1 MIPLLVVYVLVVA
14 VSFTAGGVVCVTL
27 DRRRDWP
34 DPDGAAEW
42 DEAGDVTEAMAAV
55 PADWDVAAEPEP
67 LAGRVLATMP
77 PNHRPRPEP
86 YPDEMDQLFC
96 DECLTLCQPGG
107 PCMCCW
113 DGVPGSGRREWDD
126 DTDHLASTGEMWLFR
141 TYLDADDAR
150 DRLCS
155 AERASAAL
163 AESRRIL
170 AGA

>member
-1 MIPLLVVYVLVVA
+1 MIPLLLVYILVVA

-67 LAGRVLATMP
+67 LAGQIYHP
-77 PNHRPRPEP
+77 PGSCDACAEPPDFGLYAWPPEP
-86 YPDEMDQLFC
+86 ERAP
-96 DECLTLCQPGG
+96 
-107 PCMCCW
+107 
-113 DGVPGSGRREWDD
+113 D
-126 DTDHLASTGEMWLFR
+126 DTDRLASTGEMWLFR

-155 AERASAAL
+155 AERASDAL

>member
-1 MIPLLVVYVLVVA
+1 MIPLLLVYILVVA

-67 LAGRVLATMP
+67 VTGRVWSAEAELVADLERDGWFDPGFQAHLYAQHYAEP
-77 PNHRPRPEP
+77 PRAP
-86 YPDEMDQLFC
+86 
-96 DECLTLCQPGG
+96 
-107 PCMCCW
+107 
-113 DGVPGSGRREWDD
+113 D
-126 DTDHLASTGEMWLFR
+126 DTDRLASTGEMWLFR

-155 AERASAAL
+155 AERASDAL

>member
-1 MIPLLVVYVLVVA
+1 MIPLLLVYVLVVA
-14 VSFTAGGVVCVTL
+14 VSFTAGGVICVTL

-67 LAGRVLATMP
+67 VTGAVLPGGYLTEGMMRAAF
-77 PNHRPRPEP
+77 
-86 YPDEMDQLFC
+86 DQLW
-96 DECLTLCQPGG
+96 EP
-107 PCMCCW
+107 PRA
-113 DGVPGSGRREWDD
+113 PD
-126 DTDHLASTGEMWLFR
+126 DTDRLASTGEMWLFR
-141 TYLDADDAR
+141 AYLDADDAR

>member
-1 MIPLLVVYVLVVA
+1 MIPLLLVYVLVVA
-14 VSFTAGGVVCVTL
+14 VSFITGGYVCVTL

-55 PADWDVAAEPEP
+55 PADWEPGAEPEP
-67 LAGRVLATMP
+67 LTGQVFGHHLGLYAWP
-77 PNHRPRPEP
+77 PEP
-86 YPDEMDQLFC
+86 ER
-96 DECLTLCQPGG
+96 
-107 PCMCCW
+107 
-113 DGVPGSGRREWDD
+113 VPD
-126 DTDHLASTGEMWLFR
+126 DTDRLASTGEMWLFR
-141 TYLDADDAR
+141 AYLDADDAR

-155 AERASAAL
+155 AERASDAL

>member
-1 MIPLLVVYVLVVA
+1 MIPLLLVYVLVVA

-67 LAGRVLATMP
+67 LAGQVVRDTK
-77 PNHRPRPEP
+77 RPEFW
-86 YPDEMDQLFC
+86 DLDNL
-96 DECLTLCQPGG
+96 LALGVQP
-107 PCMCCW
+107 
-113 DGVPGSGRREWDD
+113 REYRPD
-126 DTDHLASTGEMWLFR
+126 DTDRLASTGEMWLFR

-155 AERASAAL
+155 AERASEAL